1 LGRLGEPPLP
11 CFWQKQKPD
20 CPLGQ
25 GNPACRRCWFNPG
38 AHARTARNRQRP
50 RLKPIH
56 FELVVVVDAETPE
69 EPADVFAAQALRPML
84 TAADKANRVKN
95 LMDFILL

>member
-1 LGRLGEPPLP
+1 
-11 CFWQKQKPD
+11 
-20 CPLGQ
+20 
-25 GNPACRRCWFNPG
+25 
-38 AHARTARNRQRP
+38 
-50 RLKPIH
+50 
-56 FELVVVVDAETPE
+56 VDAETPE